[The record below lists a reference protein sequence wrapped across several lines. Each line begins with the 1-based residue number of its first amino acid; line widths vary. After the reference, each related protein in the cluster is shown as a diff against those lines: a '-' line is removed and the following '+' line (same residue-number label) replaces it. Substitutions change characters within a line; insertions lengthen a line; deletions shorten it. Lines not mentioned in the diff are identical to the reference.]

1 MEAAYVLPALLIHT
15 ITPVFAVLKAAL
27 LTEGANSTIVRE
39 EEELT
44 SEIVQRLF
52 GHAGAVPAME
62 ILPPGF
68 QFRSNLVPDAAVTVE
83 PAILTVPEYPLICPR
98 RGTKF
103 QPPQNPLF
111 GKQPAS
117 LSDAQAAGN
126 VPAGF
131 PPPE

>member
-62 ILPPGF
+62 ILPPDVTPLWRATARDQSMRAQGF
-68 QFRSNLVPDAAVTVE
+68 PVAGLGA
-83 PAILTVPEYPLICPR
+83 L
-98 RGTKF
+98 
-103 QPPQNPLF
+103 
-111 GKQPAS
+111 
-117 LSDAQAAGN
+117 AQADEQAYGLPSGYLSQTAQIESGGN
-126 VPAGF
+126 PTASNPSGA
-131 PPPE
+131 